1 MTFVAAIDLG
11 TNSTRLLVCDA
22 DGRELVRRT
31 QITRLGEGLSGT
43 GRLSSDA
50 SARVVDTLRAYQV
63 VLDECG
69 VAPGN
74 VRAIATSAA
83 RDASNRDEFFDA
95 CAAVLGARPDLLSG
109 EEEGRLAF
117 AGATSTLEPRRSAF
131 GEDEL
136 DLILD
141 IGGGSTEFV
150 VGVPGQLPIGA
161 ISTDAGCVGFNEKFL
176 DEFDPPGPEA
186 LSGAVTVMRAHL
198 EDVDRELPAS
208 KKATR
213 LVGLAGSVTAVAMIE
228 IGLHTYDRER
238 LHHFVLTREAA
249 EDVFRTVA
257 TEKRVDRAANPGLEP
272 ERVDTIVAG
281 ALILVSVMRYFDFAE
296 CLVSETDILDGVVA
310 DLRLRTR

>member
-1 MTFVAAIDLG
+1 MSNLAAIDLG

-22 DGRELVRRT
+22 DGRELVRLT
-31 QITRLGEGLSGT
+31 TITRLGEGLSMS
-43 GRLSSDA
+43 GRLSGDA
-50 SARVVDTLRAYQV
+50 IQRVVGTLRAYRL
-63 VLDECG
+63 VLDQHTI
-69 VAPGN
+69 APGN

-83 RDASNRDEFFDA
+83 RDASNRDEFFDV
-95 CAAVLGARPDLLSG
+95 CEAVLGVRPDLLSG

-117 AGATSTLEPRRSAF
+117 AGATSTMEPRRNAF

-136 DLILD
+136 DLVLD

-161 ISTDAGCVGFNEKFL
+161 ISTDAGCVRFNEKFL
-176 DEFDPPGPEA
+176 NEFDPPGPEA

-208 KKATR
+208 RKATR

-228 IGLHTYDRER
+228 IGLHTYDRDR

-257 TEKRVDRAANPGLEP
+257 TEKRADRAANPGLDP
-272 ERVDTIVAG
+272 DRVDTIVAG
-281 ALILVSVMRYFDFAE
+281 ALILVTVMRYFDFAE
-296 CLVSETDILDGVVA
+296 CLVSETDILDGVVQA
-310 DLRLRTR
+310 LRLRGT